1 MKKLG
6 ALLTLGTALG
16 AGAGLYAAN
25 NYLHKALIHR
35 HFELPS
41 AVTKFITENEKDESE
56 SERIYEENMKWLTD
70 YGYELHH
77 IISDRGQKLQGYLM
91 RPEKP
96 SDVYVFGAHGYRSDG
111 KGEWCHF
118 AKHYV
123 EELGFNL
130 FFVDHQAAGESEGEY
145 IGFSSHESKD
155 CLKWLRYMTEAFGED
170 IRIILHGISMGSAT
184 VMLMTGSDSLVPNV
198 KFTIADCGF
207 TSAMDEF
214 NYKIDTLNL
223 PFKRIVPMVNV
234 INRKKA
240 GYDFQEDTNA
250 LGAVANAKV
259 PVLFVHGADDKFVP
273 THMVYLLYD
282 ACTSEKDLLVV
293 PGAEHAVS
301 YRTDKAAYEAKM
313 DEFIEK
319 YIK

>member
-6 ALLTLGTALG
+6 TLLALGTA
-16 AGAGLYAAN
+16 AGATVYAMSS
-25 NYLHKALIHR
+25 YLQKALIGR
-35 HFELPS
+35 SFEMPK
-41 AVTKFITENEKDESE
+41 AVNSFITQNSDTESENERISKENKD
-56 SERIYEENMKWLTD
+56 WLMN

-77 IISDRGQKLQGYLM
+77 IVSDRGHKLQGYLM
-91 RPEKP
+91 RPSEP

-155 CLKWLRYMTEAFGED
+155 CLKWLKYMTETFGED
-170 IRIILHGISMGSAT
+170 IQIILHGISMGSAT
-184 VMLMTGSDSLVPNV
+184 VMLMTGSEDLVPNV

-214 NYKIDTLNL
+214 SYKIDTLKL
-223 PFKRIVPMVNV
+223 PFKPIIPLVNA
-234 INRKKA
+234 INRKRA

-250 LGAVANAKV
+250 LGAVAKAKV
-259 PVLFVHGADDKFVP
+259 PVLFIHGADDKFVP
-273 THMVYLLYD
+273 THMVYLLYE
-282 ACTSEKDLLVV
+282 ACTSEKDLLIV
-293 PGAEHAVS
+293 PGAEHAES
-301 YRTDKAAYEAKM
+301 YRVGKEAYDSKT
-313 DEFIEK
+313 DEFIARF
-319 YIK
+319 IK